1 MNYTKQEEI
10 LNDRILYIKKV
21 LKCPY
26 HFWTL
31 VPSDSKMDKP
41 MRKLWI
47 ENKNGDKPYSFPD
60 TSMELAVSQAERY
73 IEAEIKAGALKD
85 VKKPEIKEEKDAS
98 N

>member
-31 VPSDSKMDKP
+31 INGSKTEQP

-47 ENKNGDKPYSFPD
+47 EDKNGKFYHFPD
-60 TSMELAVSQAERY
+60 TSMELAVLQAEKY

-85 VKKPEIKEEKDAS
+85 VKKPEIKQETNEG